1 MSSAKTTTDH
11 DSIRKWAKERGGHPA
26 RVRETASKKGAGGI
40 LRIDFGKPEDALE
53 RISWD
58 GFFKTFDKREACIS
72 LSGRERR
79 PLRQV
84 RQPRLRRRR
93 PAG

>member
-11 DSIRKWAKERGGHPA
+11 NTIRKWAEERGGHPA

-58 GFFKTFDKREACIS
+58 DFFKTFDKEKLAFLYQEEKDSRFVKFVS
-72 LSGRERR
+72 RN
-79 PLRQV
+79 
-84 RQPRLRRRR
+84 
-93 PAG
+93 

>member
-11 DSIRKWAKERGGHPA
+11 DSIRKWAEERGGHPA

-58 GFFKTFDKREACIS
+58 GFFKTFDKEKLAFLYQDEKDGHFVKFVSRD
-72 LSGRERR
+72 
-79 PLRQV
+79 
-84 RQPRLRRRR
+84 
-93 PAG
+93 